1 MTVQRCLDC
10 DRLIERV
17 PNGRLCGKCL
27 RTDIRPVPSLEESVR
42 YPAGVRFDDEG
53 APDRTPVS
61 EVGSDDNDS
70 EDGDDGDEDGV
81 KGGDRS

>member
-1 MTVQRCLDC
+1 MSVQRCLDC

-17 PNGRLCGKCL
+17 PNDRLCSKCL
-27 RTDIRPVPSLEESVR
+27 RTDIRTVPSLGESVR
-42 YPAGVRFDDEG
+42 YPAGVCFDDEG

-70 EDGDDGDEDGV
+70 EDGDGGDE
-81 KGGDRS
+81 GGIKRGGWS